1 MAFAVNN
8 ASTLLRQHSPRPR
21 PTTRSP
27 QWSMSTDGTKRV
39 AVIGAGWAGLGAA
52 HHLSKQPGIDV
63 TLIDAAP
70 SVGGLVAGWKTDK
83 GRDVEVG
90 VHGMWRPYFNL
101 FKLVKDELGLDPF
114 TDWTRSSQRSPK
126 GKVVESPIFNDLPRL
141 PTPLGTFVYTKFLDL
156 PLVDRLSALPL
167 MKAVVEWDNSDAA
180 WKRFEYVVRSR
191 LYPERVCFCAGI

>member
-1 MAFAVNN
+1 MTSIAEVKLVPRKSNIFTMAFAFSNGF
-8 ASTLLRQHSPRPR
+8 TLHGQETRRPR
-21 PTTRSP
+21 TGPRAP
-27 QWSMSTDGTKRV
+27 QWTMTTDAPKRV
-39 AVIGAGWAGLGAA
+39 AVVGAGWAGLGAA
-52 HHLSKQPGIDV
+52 HHLSKQPDIDV

-167 MKAVVEWDNSDAA
+167 MKAVVEFDNSDAA
-180 WKRFEYVVRSR
+180 WKRFE
-191 LYPERVCFCAGI
+191 